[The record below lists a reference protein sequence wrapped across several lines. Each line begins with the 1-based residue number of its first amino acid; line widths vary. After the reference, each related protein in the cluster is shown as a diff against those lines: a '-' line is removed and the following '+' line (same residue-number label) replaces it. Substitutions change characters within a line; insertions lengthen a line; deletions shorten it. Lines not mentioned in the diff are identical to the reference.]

1 MKFINYL
8 RECLIILLFS
18 LLVITV
24 SLGIFSRFLTTTPF
38 AWTEEMSRFLF
49 IWLAWVSASI
59 TVAKGANIT
68 FDILLSYLAKKFGQ
82 FPHVIADVISIIY
95 IVLIIYFGY
104 KLCMNNINVIS
115 PLLNI
120 PMWLINLSIPIGG
133 ALMLIEQVR
142 ILIECRRGD
151 SC

>member
-1 MKFINYL
+1 
-8 RECLIILLFS
+8 
-18 LLVITV
+18 
-24 SLGIFSRFLTTTPF
+24 
-38 AWTEEMSRFLF
+38 MS
-49 IWLAWVSASI
+49 
-59 TVAKGANIT
+59 
-68 FDILLSYLAKKFGQ
+68 FD
-82 FPHVIADVISIIY
+82 Y

-142 ILIECRRGD
+142 ILIERRRGD